1 MQGVADRAG
10 VAVSSVSR
18 VLSGHADVS
27 QVMRNR
33 VLDAVAALGYEPDLL
48 AQSLRRGVTMTV
60 GFVVSNISNPLIAAI
75 AEGAER
81 NLRTVGYSMLLANSV
96 GDSALD
102 RASIRLLAQRRVDGL
117 LLSLADDS
125 SQDTADA
132 VAQAG
137 IPTVMVDREPG
148 RFPGASAVLSDHATG
163 MENAVSRLISLGH
176 TRIAL
181 VNGQVNVRPAAERAA
196 ALRRICRR
204 YPQVKALVR
213 PGSFTEQH
221 GRLATTALLKS
232 SSAPTA
238 IIAGS
243 NQILV
248 GVLTALDDL
257 GYSVPSD
264 VSLATCDDIALSSFL
279 KPPLATISRDPSQ
292 IGQEAA
298 TLVRELMS
306 GGQPRTVVVPT
317 SFRPAQSCGAPS
329 TAG

>member
-1 MQGVADRAG
+1 M
-10 VAVSSVSR
+10 SSVSR

-60 GFVVSNISNPLIAAI
+60 GFVVGNISNPLYAAI

-96 GDSALD
+96 GDPALD
-102 RASIRLLAQRRVDGL
+102 RANIRLLAQRRVDGL
-117 LLSLADDS
+117 LLSLADES
-125 SQDTADA
+125 AQDTADA

-163 MENAVSRLISLGH
+163 METAVSTLIGLGH

-181 VNGQVNVRPAAERAA
+181 VNGPLNVRPAAERAA
-196 ALRRICRR
+196 ALRRTCRR
-204 YPQVKALVR
+204 YPRVKALVR
-213 PGSFTEQH
+213 SGSFTEQH
-221 GRLATTALLKS
+221 GRLATTVLLKS
-232 SSAPTA
+232 SLAPTA

-243 NQILV
+243 NQILG
-248 GVLTALDDL
+248 GVLAALDDL

-264 VSLATCDDIALSSFL
+264 VSLATCDDIALSNFL

-298 TLVRELMS
+298 TLLRELMG
-306 GGQPRTVVVPT
+306 GGQPRTLVVPT
-317 SFRPAQSCGAPS
+317 SFRPTQSCGAPS
-329 TAG
+329 TAGG